1 MESLQW
7 KTYWKNNNNKKNVFC
22 TFAEKLIALAEEKVI
37 SQVQSETTDRLRE
50 YCHYLFSDECK
61 FRALLSTQICKP
73 D

>member
-1 MESLQW
+1 MESFQW
-7 KTYWKNNNNKKNVFC
+7 KTYWKNNNNKRRF
-22 TFAEKLIALAEEKVI
+22 FAEKLIALAEEKVI

-50 YCHYLFSDECK
+50 YCHYLL